1 MATGSEFP
9 LHSTFIR
16 AILLPPEM
24 FPRPRQDVNDSLSV
38 LRPWCNAIR
47 VRTPPEVQ
55 CCSRCHRGN
64 YTLFCITPWKGKW
77 PQDGHSKT
85 ISSSTSREEGRHIK
99 VQRSSFRLNVVL
111 LIIMTMF
118 FRAFIWWAIT
128 YFAWN
133 FYWIRLFMRGA
144 WLNTVILS
152 EKYIVPTEIYLNLWS
167 NMDFDA
173 ALEENPN

>member
-1 MATGSEFP
+1 MEKKMAAGW
-9 LHSTFIR
+9 
-16 AILLPPEM
+16 
-24 FPRPRQDVNDSLSV
+24 SLQ
-38 LRPWCNAIR
+38 N
-47 VRTPPEVQ
+47 E
-55 CCSRCHRGN
+55 
-64 YTLFCITPWKGKW
+64 
-77 PQDGHSKT
+77 
-85 ISSSTSREEGRHIK
+85 SSSTSREEGRHIK